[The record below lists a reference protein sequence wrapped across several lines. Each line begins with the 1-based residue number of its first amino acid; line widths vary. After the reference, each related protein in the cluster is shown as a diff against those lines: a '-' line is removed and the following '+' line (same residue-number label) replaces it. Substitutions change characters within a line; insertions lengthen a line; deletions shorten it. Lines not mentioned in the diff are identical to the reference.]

1 MKKGIRIALY
11 SLGAAAV
18 VLCSASAGFYEGL
31 RVGILS
37 ANGLVA
43 TSKADIAL
51 SEVRSSMIGLE
62 TSDLKSAQHQFA
74 TQLQSALISLGDLL
88 TFSKVMSCCCILTLG
103 LTKKGFHQLG

>member
-88 TFSKVMSCCCILTLG
+88 SFSKVMSLNEMLHG
-103 LTKKGFHQLG
+103 